1 MRETKEHEAVMVS
14 EVINNLVLDP
24 GGKYLDCTF
33 GLGGHTKAILSK
45 LFSFRILVTA
55 AVSAVGIVVNNEIP
69 CAIICSNPPKKINI
83 GILMIPPPIPKRP
96 DPIPETKPIRKY
108 KIILSS

>member
-1 MRETKEHEAVMVS
+1 M
-14 EVINNLVLDP
+14 L
-24 GGKYLDCTF
+24 
-33 GLGGHTKAILSK
+33 KAKLPPITEPNTPNIPTIKPTLSK
-45 LFSFRILVTA
+45 LFSLRILVAA
-55 AVSAVGIVVNNEIP
+55 AVRAVGIVVNNEIP

-83 GILMIPPPIPKRP
+83 GILIIPPPIPKRP